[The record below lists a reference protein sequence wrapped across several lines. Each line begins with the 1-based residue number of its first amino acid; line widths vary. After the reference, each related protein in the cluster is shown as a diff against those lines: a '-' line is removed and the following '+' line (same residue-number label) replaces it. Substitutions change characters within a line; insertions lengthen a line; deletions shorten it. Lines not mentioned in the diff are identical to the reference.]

1 MEGRGLVG
9 IEARGVD
16 GSVLGRISDVIT
28 DEESS
33 EVTHVVVQREGGE
46 QTEVPI
52 FDVPLDSE
60 ADVAGFHADPSD
72 EVPGDRLG
80 DEEVPQDYA
89 PSRSDAPE
97 DSEHE
102 GQFVTTP
109 QDPAEAVL
117 PEEVEAIEAAEASGW
132 EDEGSNPA
140 DPGYPRTDGYVDPD
154 TGEEELDPRLED
166 NETLE
171 DDVEDLLAD
180 TDLEVRSVKDGIVEL
195 SGAAAT
201 RDDLDEAVREIMGL
215 DGALEVDTT
224 DVDVG

>member
-1 MEGRGLVG
+1 VEARGLVG
-9 IEARGVD
+9 LEARGVD

-28 DEESS
+28 DEESG
-33 EVTHVVVQREGGE
+33 EVTRVVVQREGGE

-52 FDVPLDSE
+52 FDVTLDSE

-80 DEEVPQDYA
+80 DEEVPQGYA

-109 QDPAEAVL
+109 QGPAEAVL
-117 PEEVEAIEAAEASGW
+117 PEEEEAIEAAEASGW
-132 EDEGSNPA
+132 EDEASNPA
-140 DPGYPRTDGYVDPD
+140 DSGYPRTDRYVDPD

-201 RDDLDEAVREIMGL
+201 REDLDEVVQEIMGL